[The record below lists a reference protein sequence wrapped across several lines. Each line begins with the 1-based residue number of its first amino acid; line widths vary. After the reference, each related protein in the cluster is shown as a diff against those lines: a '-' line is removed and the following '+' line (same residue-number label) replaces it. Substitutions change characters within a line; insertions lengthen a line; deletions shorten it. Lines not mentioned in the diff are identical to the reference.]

1 MLYQYSTCT
10 PVKKENDRTFDFIK
24 VKVMTIKQLLQS
36 VQDDARPVKG
46 IQFHLAQLSLRG
58 RDIAGTCSAIFVIV
72 ILVVYILCDLI
83 SIYLQNIYFVS
94 RRFLTYFFPENIGSS
109 PVDVL
114 CGVKSSML

>member
-1 MLYQYSTCT
+1 MTEPSILF
-10 PVKKENDRTFDFIK
+10 KLKM
-24 VKVMTIKQLLQS
+24 MTIKQLLQS

-83 SIYLQNIYFVS
+83 IIYLQNIYFVS

-114 CGVKSSML
+114 CEVKSSML

>member
-1 MLYQYSTCT
+1 
-10 PVKKENDRTFDFIK
+10 
-24 VKVMTIKQLLQS
+24 MTIQQLLQT

-58 RDIAGTCSAIFVIV
+58 RDIAGTCSVIFVIV
-72 ILVVYILCDLI
+72 ILVVYILCDII
-83 SIYLQNIYFVS
+83 SIYLQNICIYC

-114 CGVKSSML
+114 YGSEIKHAVTTKPSEETFDDNGPTTTTEMFPCGL

>member
-1 MLYQYSTCT
+1 
-10 PVKKENDRTFDFIK
+10 
-24 VKVMTIKQLLQS
+24 MTINSSS

-72 ILVVYILCDLI
+72 FLVVYILCDLI

-94 RRFLTYFFPENIGSS
+94 RRFLTYFFFQRISTQ
-109 PVDVL
+109 VL
-114 CGVKSSML
+114 SMFSEEVKPSML

>member
-1 MLYQYSTCT
+1 
-10 PVKKENDRTFDFIK
+10 
-24 VKVMTIKQLLQS
+24 MTIKQLLQS

-58 RDIAGTCSAIFVIV
+58 RDIAGTCSVIFVIV

-83 SIYLQNIYFVS
+83 NIYLQNIYFVS

-114 CGVKSSML
+114 CGSENKHDITEEPSEETVDDNGPTTTTEMFPCGL